1 MQNAFR
7 GNRERGKVVQPIWR
21 KVAAAAASAATLVA
35 LVAGCGGGPSTSNNA
50 SGGQTTSEQKPIE
63 GGSVTLDALQNIRD
77 LDPAFAYDTQSY
89 EVVTELYDQLVT
101 WKGDTTDI
109 IPMAAQDYTV
119 SPDGLTYTFHIRKGM
134 TFWNGDPVTAQS
146 FIDELYR
153 VLSPTL
159 QSPGQSFYEI
169 IQGAD
174 AYAAGKAKTI
184 SGLQAPDPYTLVI
197 KLSKPE
203 AFFIQIL
210 TMPFA
215 SAVDTKFIQ
224 SVGNHEVYKKNPAF
238 DSNQAMGSGPFK
250 LQSINQNQIVLV
262 KNTNYWRT
270 DQYGQKLPY
279 LDKVTINVNGN
290 DQIDAMHFEQGQ
302 TAWIAWNMGGIPS
315 SAYPKFMSDPNLKK
329 LTVTAV
335 QNSVQYVGMNTKTGP
350 TAKPLVR
357 QAIEYAIDKQAV
369 LKLNN
374 GRGQIANQPL
384 PPGVVGYVKNLDP
397 SVQYTYDPN
406 KAKQLLAQ
414 AGYPNGFTIDFYS
427 ENSPD
432 QLKFDQA
439 IQQQLAQVGIKVNLH
454 TSSWATF
461 LDVAEAGKA
470 PMFWLAW
477 IQDFPDASDFLNTL
491 FNSNQA
497 PQNNMTLYSNPQ
509 VDAWLNK
516 AQYDPNQDERNQLYA
531 QVTNQIMKDAPWV
544 PMWYDTF
551 TAAVQPW
558 VHGFYIP
565 KATTDRYE
573 FIWVDPGHNS

>member
-1 MQNAFR
+1 V
-7 GNRERGKVVQPIWR
+7 KPVWR
-21 KVAAAAASAATLVA
+21 KAAATAASAAALVA
-35 LVAGCGGGPSTSNNA
+35 LVAGCGGGSSNTATNA
-50 SGGQTTSEQKPIE
+50 TGQNPGTQKPVE
-63 GGSVTLDALQNIRD
+63 GGSVTLDMLQNIRD

-101 WKGDTTDI
+101 WKGDTTDV
-109 IPMAAQDYTV
+109 IPMAAESYDI
-119 SPDGLTYTFHIRKGM
+119 SSDGKTYTFHIRKGM
-134 TFWNGDPVTAQS
+134 KFWNGDPVTAQS

-153 VLSPTL
+153 VLSPDL
-159 QSPGQSFYEI
+159 GSPGQSFYEI
-169 IQGAD
+169 IQGAED
-174 AYAAGKAKTI
+174 YAKGKTKTI

-203 AFFIQIL
+203 AFFLQIL

-215 SAVDTKFIQ
+215 SAVDKKFIE
-224 SVGNHEVYKKNPAF
+224 SVGNHQVYKKNPAF

-250 LQSINQNQIVLV
+250 LQTINQNQIVLV
-262 KNTNYWRT
+262 KNPDYWRT

-279 LDKVTINVNGN
+279 LDKVTFNINGN
-290 DQIDAMHFEQGQ
+290 DQIDVLHFEQGQ
-302 TAWIAWNMGGIPS
+302 TAWIAWNMGGNGIPS
-315 SAYPKFMSDPNLKK
+315 SAYPQFMSNPNLKK

-335 QNSVQYVGMNTKTGP
+335 QNSVQYLGMNTKSGP
-350 TAKPLVR
+350 TANLLVR
-357 QAIEYAIDKQAV
+357 KAIEYAIDKEAV

-397 SVQYTYDPN
+397 DAQYTYDPN

-414 AGYPNGFTIDFYS
+414 AGYPQGFTIDFYS

-439 IQQQLAQVGIKVNLH
+439 IQQQLAQVGITVKLH

-461 LDVAEAGKA
+461 LDVAESGKA

-497 PQNNMTLYSNPQ
+497 PQNNMTWYHNPQ
-509 VDAWLNK
+509 VDAWLNE
-516 AQYDPNQDERNQLYA
+516 AQYEPDQQKRNELYA
-531 QVTNQIMKDAPWV
+531 KVTNQIMKDAPWV

-573 FIWVDPGHNS
+573 FIWVDPGHNG